1 MPGSLSVKE
10 TSMQVRI
17 IDRRS
22 RDEIAVFYVTNTTG
36 SPIERMTKL
45 KEKLQKAYPPKLC
58 KIIFTL

>member
-1 MPGSLSVKE
+1 
-10 TSMQVRI
+10 MQVRI

-36 SPIERMTKL
+36 SPIEHMTKL